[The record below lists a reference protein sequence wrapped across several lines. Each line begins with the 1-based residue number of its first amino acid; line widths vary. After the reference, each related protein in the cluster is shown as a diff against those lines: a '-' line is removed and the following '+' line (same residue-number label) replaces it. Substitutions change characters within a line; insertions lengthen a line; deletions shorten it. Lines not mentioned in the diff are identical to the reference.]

1 MADHNRKRATEEF
14 VTYSY
19 ILLYIALSSGQ
30 IFFNKWVLSSK
41 EMNFPYPLGLTLLHM
56 VFSSVLCFMLT
67 KVFKIMKVDQGMTM
81 DIYITSVIPIG
92 AMFAMT
98 LWLGNT
104 AYLYISVAFAQMLK
118 AIMPV
123 AVFIL
128 GVLAGLE
135 VMSGS
140 MLLIMSV
147 ISFGVLVASYGE
159 IEINWI
165 GVVYQ
170 MGGVVGE
177 ALRLIFMEI
186 FVKRKGLKLNPIS
199 VIALC
204 LLIPWIFL
212 EKPKMDA
219 QGTWSF
225 KPLMLVL
232 NSLCTFALNL
242 SVFLVISHTSA
253 LTIRVAGVVKD
264 WVVVLLS
271 ALLFADTKL
280 TLINLFGYAIVIDQN
295 SGLSTAIAG
304 VAAYNNHKLKKEAS
318 RNSSAPRFY
327 VVRKRNNQD
336 ITTSENHKVL
346 ALPGD
351 LRREPYQGG
360 GAPGDGP
367 HRRPRITQFS
377 NLSEEELEVT
387 YLGVKGGTGTG
398 RLENVAAEM
407 ERTYNRRRERKK
419 HRAGDAISAVEA
431 GRWCG
436 VEQPL
441 MAMLQMTWQPTLLRS
456 LKRKYGSPPLGLRNL
471 GNTCYL
477 NSVLQCLTYTPP
489 LANFCLRFFH
499 SSVCDSKKEKRECAF
514 CILERRIALSLNS
527 EAVVDAPL
535 KINRCLRIYAE
546 HFRAG
551 RQEDAHEF
559 LRYVIDACH
568 NTCLRLKKLQQQQQR
583 GKTGAANGGD
593 ISGSTETVVKE
604 IFGGELQSQV
614 KCLSCGAESNKIDDI
629 MDISLDI
636 LHSGSLKEALQKF
649 FQPEVLDGNNK
660 YKCDSCER
668 LVAARKQMT
677 ILQAPNVLVIQ
688 LKRFEGL
695 FGGKVDKPIAFDEA
709 LVLSSHMCK
718 GSKVRDENIAEVRQI
733 CIVIFFSFS
742 ESDQY
747 PEYGLFGTIVHS
759 GFSPDSGHYY
769 AYIKDATGRWFCC
782 NDSYVSVST
791 LQEVLSEKVY
801 MLFFSRT
808 KQRSHA
814 RVDIVSG
821 NKTHKSNGSAA
832 YIKQKS
838 GCPDNSTCTKLVS
851 SQQQETCSS
860 TNGTDSSTRESS
872 HPEKPVKTKLLTSNS
887 ESNGHT
893 DSLATNGT
901 KTTTHRR
908 SELVETPASVNKRV
922 NNFLEGQNSIS
933 SVVSKSSNTI
943 EQLRPGSHVKPV
955 NNKETSN
962 HHGQTNN
969 TMKFEVD
976 QRLPLVDG
984 RLSDSLIG
992 KKLLAAGNSQ
1002 FIVREKESSKE
1013 NSCTE
1018 ALITSGQMEKTGL
1031 PMIERNG
1038 MCQTLADIEI
1048 TKKGPS
1054 LCISNGEAGHTAV
1067 DSERRISE
1075 GNGPRIITAPCKNLN
1090 GIQNEEIVGSDNSS
1104 MKRKMGN
1111 GLSCIFLARDDESR
1125 GKVEAFKEVIG
1136 KEASVFLRSCGWSD
1150 EVQKFMH
1157 ARKKMC
1163 QEAGNAALDDS
1174 EMKNLLISQAK
1185 RNFIPKVP
1193 ETLKATLIKRI
1204 KLFSQENRSSGTL
1217 DKI

>member
-1 MADHNRKRATEEF
+1 
-14 VTYSY
+14 
-19 ILLYIALSSGQ
+19 
-30 IFFNKWVLSSK
+30 
-41 EMNFPYPLGLTLLHM
+41 
-56 VFSSVLCFMLT
+56 
-67 KVFKIMKVDQGMTM
+67 
-81 DIYITSVIPIG
+81 
-92 AMFAMT
+92 
-98 LWLGNT
+98 
-104 AYLYISVAFAQMLK
+104 
-118 AIMPV
+118 
-123 AVFIL
+123 
-128 GVLAGLE
+128 
-135 VMSGS
+135 
-140 MLLIMSV
+140 
-147 ISFGVLVASYGE
+147 
-159 IEINWI
+159 
-165 GVVYQ
+165 
-170 MGGVVGE
+170 
-177 ALRLIFMEI
+177 
-186 FVKRKGLKLNPIS
+186 
-199 VIALC
+199 
-204 LLIPWIFL
+204 
-212 EKPKMDA
+212 
-219 QGTWSF
+219 
-225 KPLMLVL
+225 
-232 NSLCTFALNL
+232 
-242 SVFLVISHTSA
+242 
-253 LTIRVAGVVKD
+253 
-264 WVVVLLS
+264 
-271 ALLFADTKL
+271 
-280 TLINLFGYAIVIDQN
+280 
-295 SGLSTAIAG
+295 
-304 VAAYNNHKLKKEAS
+304 
-318 RNSSAPRFY
+318 
-327 VVRKRNNQD
+327 
-336 ITTSENHKVL
+336 
-346 ALPGD
+346 
-351 LRREPYQGG
+351 
-360 GAPGDGP
+360 
-367 HRRPRITQFS
+367 
-377 NLSEEELEVT
+377 
-387 YLGVKGGTGTG
+387 
-398 RLENVAAEM
+398 
-407 ERTYNRRRERKK
+407 
-419 HRAGDAISAVEA
+419 
-431 GRWCG
+431 
-436 VEQPL
+436 

-489 LANFCLRFFH
+489 LANFCLRFLH
-499 SSVCDSKKEKRECAF
+499 SSVCDSKKEKRECPF

-583 GKTGAANGGD
+583 GKTGASNGGD

-604 IFGGELQSQV
+604 IFGGALQSQV
-614 KCLSCGAESNKIDDI
+614 KCLSCGAESNKVDDI

-718 GSKVRDENIAEVRQI
+718 ESK
-733 CIVIFFSFS
+733 
-742 ESDQY
+742 DQY

-808 KQRSHA
+808 KQRSQA
-814 RVDIVSG
+814 RVDIVNG
-821 NKTHKSNGSAA
+821 NKNHKSNGSAA

-838 GCPDNSTCTKLVS
+838 GCPDNSTCTKLIS

-860 TNGTDSSTRESS
+860 TNGTDSFTRESN
-872 HPEKPVKTKLLTSNS
+872 HPEKPVKTKLPTSHS
-887 ESNGHT
+887 ERNGHT
-893 DSLATNGT
+893 DSLATNGH
-901 KTTTHRR
+901 KATTPGR
-908 SELVETPASVNKRV
+908 SELVETPASMNERV
-922 NNFLEGQNSIS
+922 HNFSEGQNSVS

-976 QRLPLVDG
+976 QGLPMVDG
-984 RLSDSLIG
+984 RLSDSGIG

-1002 FIVREKESSKE
+1002 FIVRKKESSKE
-1013 NSCTE
+1013 NSYTE

-1038 MCQTLADIEI
+1038 MCQTSADIEI
-1048 TKKGPS
+1048 TKKRPS
-1054 LCISNGEAGHTAV
+1054 LCISNGEARHTAV

-1090 GIQNEEIVGSDNSS
+1090 GIQSDEVVGSDNSS

-1111 GLSCIFLARDDESR
+1111 GLSCIFLARDDESSTE
-1125 GKVEAFKEVIG
+1125 VEAFKELIA
-1136 KEASVFLRSCGWSD
+1136 KEASVVLRSCGWSE

-1163 QEAGNAALDDS
+1163 REAGNAALDDRG
-1174 EMKNLLISQAK
+1174 MKNLLISQAK

-1204 KLFSQENRSSGTL
+1204 KLFSQENRSSGT
-1217 DKI
+1217 